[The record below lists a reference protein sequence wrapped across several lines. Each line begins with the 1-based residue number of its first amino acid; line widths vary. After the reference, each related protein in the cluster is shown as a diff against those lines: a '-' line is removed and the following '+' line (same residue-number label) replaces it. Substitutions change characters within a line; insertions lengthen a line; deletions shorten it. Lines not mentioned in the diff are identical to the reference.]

1 MFAQSELWS
10 LLSAAAQS
18 ITIIKVMM
26 IRYEI
31 GNVPSGAVTRF
42 GAPDADA
49 VVDTNTGELAAIVS
63 MKLDQ
68 PNVVKSS

>member
-42 GAPDADA
+42 GAPDDA

>member
-42 GAPDADA
+42 GAPDA

-63 MKLDQ
+63 MKLDH